1 MEHVVDLDVDVV
13 VLPVV
18 ADHVHVV
25 VGTVAF
31 ADVVEAVVWA
41 SLASEPP
48 QDGIVPVV
56 LERVVLGVDV
66 VVFAVVELARYVV
79 GAVAVADVVAAVV

>member
-1 MEHVVDLDVDVV
+1 MEHVVDLDVV
-13 VLPVV
+13 VLPDV

-31 ADVVEAVVWA
+31 ADVVEAVVVVWA

-48 QDGIVPVV
+48 QVGVVPVV
-56 LERVVLGVDV
+56 LERVVFGVDV
-66 VVFAVVELARYVV
+66 VVVYEWNQ
-79 GAVAVADVVAAVV
+79 DSIIHK